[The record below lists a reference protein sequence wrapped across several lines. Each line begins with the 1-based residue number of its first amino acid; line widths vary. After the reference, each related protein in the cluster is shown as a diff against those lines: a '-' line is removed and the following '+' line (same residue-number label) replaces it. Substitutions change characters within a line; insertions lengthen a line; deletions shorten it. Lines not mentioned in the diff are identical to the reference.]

1 MRDQELHSIA
11 VIDKQSQMLQAVQRE
26 EGVTIGDIL
35 GRLFAHIWFISACG
49 AACVLLSLL
58 YIKLRPAT
66 YEATSVLRIDPGRAD
81 SLAMTDRPATMSGEP
96 GETLHT
102 DIVIL
107 KSDDVAIRTL
117 NTLTED
123 EFAKFTGSRRGPN
136 PISQD
141 VQSLS
146 NQQQRWIS
154 RLEQAVT
161 AKQIDDTQLISVT
174 VRDKDPRVAAA
185 LDNNLIK
192 AYTVQTFEDRAHS
205 VAQLRTWLSAQMDE
219 LKNHVEVS
227 QAKLTDFEK
236 ANDVVGTGGASNTIA
251 DRLHFLSERLSVAQS
266 DRIVK
271 EAQMQAASGGSISEL
286 ANLFPNPKLNTLQ
299 ATQGTLYA
307 QYAQLSSKFGA
318 NYPPLLDL
326 AKQMRRIDE
335 EISGEVRSA
344 RDRLSIDYAGAK
356 RAQDMLKAE
365 YDKQMA
371 LAYQFNRNQAEYAVL
386 QSDVVASK
394 ELYDALRHKLQQ
406 ATVDTE
412 VGGLN
417 TVLVQAARTPIEPA
431 GPKKILIL
439 LGSLIIGLFA
449 GVVSALVLE
458 EASGRVRGP
467 QQVER
472 ELGLPVLAYI
482 PGVFKEINAAGR
494 RGEIEV
500 RRVPEVL
507 GKPSSRASEAIRA
520 LRNAV
525 ILSGETKTVMVASGY
540 DGEGG
545 LSIASNLAILLARS
559 GARVLL
565 LDTDIKRPR
574 AQYEFGVENGTGLG
588 EYLAGESLEPRP
600 VHPVAHLDTLLMV
613 TGGDATLPSWDLLTS
628 ATFRSLLLKWRAEF
642 DYVVVIASPLLVAN
656 AGMLLASWVD
666 ATVLV
671 AQDGQTRL
679 RDLKQICNTL
689 LRNNAK
695 IQGVVISDVLRQS
708 THRAKIAR
716 RKEESYVYP
725 ELAKRA
731 QIAD

>member
-1 MRDQELHSIA
+1 MRDQELHPIA
-11 VIDKQSQMLQAVQRE
+11 VFGKQSQILKTVHRE
-26 EGVTIGDIL
+26 EGVTIGDIV
-35 GRLFAHIWFISACG
+35 GRLFAHGWFIAACG

-58 YIKLRPAT
+58 YVKFRPAV

-117 NTLTED
+117 NTLTDD
-123 EFAKFTGSRRGPN
+123 EFAKFTGLHRGAS
-136 PISQD
+136 PIPQN
-141 VQSLS
+141 VQSVS

-154 RLEQAVT
+154 KLQQAIT
-161 AKQIDDTQLISVT
+161 AKQIDGTQLITVT
-174 VRDKDPRVAAA
+174 VRDKDPRIAAA
-185 LDNNLIK
+185 LDNDVIK
-192 AYTVQTFEDRAHS
+192 AYTVQTFEDRVRS

-219 LKNHVEVS
+219 LKTHVEAS
-227 QAKLTDFEK
+227 QAKLTDFER
-236 ANDVVGTGGASNTIA
+236 ANAVVGTGGASNTIA
-251 DRLHFLSERLSVAQS
+251 DRLHFLSERLSTAQS

-271 EAQMQAASGGSISEL
+271 EAQMQAASGGSTSEL

-344 RDRLSIDYAGAK
+344 RDRLSMDYAGAK
-356 RAQDMLKAE
+356 RAQDMLQAE

-371 LAYQFNRNQAEYAVL
+371 LAYQFNRNQAEYAAL
-386 QSDVVASK
+386 QGDVAASK

-417 TVLVQAARTPIEPA
+417 TVLVQSARTPMDPA
-431 GPKKILIL
+431 GPRKILIL

-458 EASGRVRGP
+458 EASDRVRGP

-472 ELGLPVLAYI
+472 ELGLPVLANI
-482 PGVFKEINAAGR
+482 PGVFKEISAAKR
-494 RGEIEV
+494 HGEIEV

-507 GKPSSRASEAIRA
+507 GTPSSRASEAIRA

-525 ILSGETKTVMVASGY
+525 ILSAGTKTVMVASGHE
-540 DGEGG
+540 GEGV
-545 LSIASNLAILLARS
+545 LPISSNLAILLAHS

-565 LDTDIKRPR
+565 LDTDIRRPR
-574 AQYEFGVENGTGLG
+574 AQYEFGVENGPGLG
-588 EYLAGESLEPRP
+588 EYLAGESLAPNP
-600 VHPVAHLDTLLMV
+600 VHPVAHLDTLFMV
-613 TGGDATLPSWDLLTS
+613 TGGNASLPSCDLLTS
-628 ATFRSLLLKWRAEF
+628 ATFHSLLLKWRAEF

-671 AQDGQTRL
+671 AQDSQTRL
-679 RDLKQICNTL
+679 RDLKQIRNTL
-689 LRNNAK
+689 LRNNAT
-695 IQGVVISDVLRQS
+695 IQGVVISEMLRQS
-708 THRAKIAR
+708 SHQGKVVQ

>member
-1 MRDQELHSIA
+1 
-11 VIDKQSQMLQAVQRE
+11 
-26 EGVTIGDIL
+26 
-35 GRLFAHIWFISACG
+35 
-49 AACVLLSLL
+49 
-58 YIKLRPAT
+58 
-66 YEATSVLRIDPGRAD
+66 
-81 SLAMTDRPATMSGEP
+81 
-96 GETLHT
+96 
-102 DIVIL
+102 
-107 KSDDVAIRTL
+107 
-117 NTLTED
+117 
-123 EFAKFTGSRRGPN
+123 
-136 PISQD
+136 
-141 VQSLS
+141 
-146 NQQQRWIS
+146 
-154 RLEQAVT
+154 
-161 AKQIDDTQLISVT
+161 
-174 VRDKDPRVAAA
+174 
-185 LDNNLIK
+185 
-192 AYTVQTFEDRAHS
+192 
-205 VAQLRTWLSAQMDE
+205 
-219 LKNHVEVS
+219 
-227 QAKLTDFEK
+227 
-236 ANDVVGTGGASNTIA
+236 
-251 DRLHFLSERLSVAQS
+251 
-266 DRIVK
+266 
-271 EAQMQAASGGSISEL
+271 MQAASGGSISEL